1 MKKIFSA
8 VMLLTLII
16 FATPT
21 QAQADFNF
29 DEKLIPCTTGTIWQG
44 RVVSDVD
51 FLALRSGPSARY
63 SLLAK
68 IPPGAYIEIIYGG
81 MSPAEQFAGQ
91 DVNPNFV
98 DVRYNGINGYA
109 HSRYIIRLQKLREIP

>member
-1 MKKIFSA
+1 MKKIFS
-8 VMLLTLII
+8 VIMLLTLII

-63 SLLAK
+63 
-68 IPPGAYIEIIYGG
+68 PC
-81 MSPAEQFAGQ
+81 
-91 DVNPNFV
+91 
-98 DVRYNGINGYA
+98 
-109 HSRYIIRLQKLREIP
+109 LQKFRRARTLKLFMAVCLLMNNLRGKT